1 MNPIFTGKVERG
13 KVLLDS
19 PSRYLVHLSKYEG
32 KRIELVLRLQK
43 SQRSLNQNN
52 YYFGVVVEILSG
64 HTGYTAEEMHE
75 ILKYKFLKTI
85 KVIPDKEGMPYIK
98 STTKL
103 NTGEFEEYLAKIK
116 QWAAQELDVFI
127 PDPNDYE
134 AV

>member
-13 KVLLDS
+13 KVWLDS

>member
-1 MNPIFTGKVERG
+1 
-13 KVLLDS
+13 
-19 PSRYLVHLSKYEG
+19 
-32 KRIELVLRLQK
+32 
-43 SQRSLNQNN
+43 
-52 YYFGVVVEILSG
+52 
-64 HTGYTAEEMHE
+64 MHE

-116 QWAAQELDVFI
+116 QWAASELDCFI

-134 AV
+134 AA